1 LTVWNWSF
9 DDTRMDDG
17 QLPNALILLVMMVFI
32 ATSLIGR
39 GLTAGK
45 TARMAFAWI
54 GIFGVAFA
62 LFAYR
67 GEFGAVGARLKSEA
81 LDGATAEVSGGA
93 LRVAKRDD
101 GHFWVDGKVNGK
113 DARFLVDSGATTT
126 TISSSLAEAAGLEPG
141 MRGNVVSTAN
151 GTVFMP
157 RVTAGLVEIGP
168 IRRADKSVNINPSD
182 GVNVLGMDFLS
193 SLSSW
198 GVQGNT
204 LVLQP

>member
-1 LTVWNWSF
+1 
-9 DDTRMDDG
+9 MDDG
-17 QLPNALILLVMMVFI
+17 QLPSALILLVMLVFI

-39 GLTAGK
+39 GLSAGK
-45 TARMAFAWI
+45 AARMGFAWL
-54 GIFGVAFA
+54 GIFAVVFS
-62 LFAYR
+62 LFAFR
-67 GEFGAVGARLKSEA
+67 GEFGVLGARLKSEA
-81 LDGATAEVSGGA
+81 LGEAPAEVSGGA
-93 LRVAKRDD
+93 LRIAKRDD
-101 GHFWVDGKVNGK
+101 GHFWVDAKVNGQE
-113 DARFLVDSGATTT
+113 ARFLVDSGATTT
-126 TISSSLAEAAGLEPG
+126 TISADLAAAASLEPG

-168 IRRADKSVNINPSD
+168 IRRVNKSVNVNPSD

-198 GVQGNT
+198 GVQGNI

>member
-1 LTVWNWSF
+1 
-9 DDTRMDDG
+9 MDDG
-17 QLPNALILLVMMVFI
+17 QLPSALILLVMLVFI

-39 GLTAGK
+39 GLSAGK
-45 TARMAFAWI
+45 AARMGFAWL
-54 GIFGVAFA
+54 GIFAVVFS
-62 LFAYR
+62 LFAFR
-67 GEFGAVGARLKSEA
+67 GEFGVLGARLKSEA
-81 LDGATAEVSGGA
+81 LGEAPAEVSGGA

-101 GHFWVDGKVNGK
+101 GHFWVDAKVNGQE
-113 DARFLVDSGATTT
+113 ARFLVDSGATTT
-126 TISSSLAEAAGLEPG
+126 TISADLAAAAGLEPG

-168 IRRADKSVNINPSD
+168 IRRVDKSVNVNPND

-193 SLSSW
+193 SLSSL

>member
-1 LTVWNWSF
+1 
-9 DDTRMDDG
+9 MEEG
-17 QLPNALILLVMMVFI
+17 QLPNALILLAMLLFI

-39 GLTAGK
+39 GLSAGK

-54 GIFGVAFA
+54 GIFGVVFA
-62 LFAYR
+62 LVAYR
-67 GEFGAVGARLKSEA
+67 NEFTSIGARLKSEA
-81 LDGATAEVSGGA
+81 LGEAPAVMSGGA
-93 LRVAKRDD
+93 LRIAKRDD
-101 GHFWVDGKVNGK
+101 GHFWVDGKVNGR

-126 TISSSLAEAAGLEPG
+126 TISAGLAQAAGLEPG

-157 RVTAGLVEIGP
+157 RVTANLVEVGP
-168 IRRADKSVNINPSD
+168 IRRADQSVNINPGD

-198 GVQGNT
+198 GVQGNV

>member
-1 LTVWNWSF
+1 
-9 DDTRMDDG
+9 MDDG
-17 QLPNALILLVMMVFI
+17 QLPSALILLVMLVFI

-39 GLTAGK
+39 GLSAGK
-45 TARMAFAWI
+45 AARMAFAWL
-54 GIFGVAFA
+54 GIFAVAFS
-62 LFAYR
+62 LFAFR
-67 GEFGAVGARLKSEA
+67 GEFGAVGARLKSAAMGEVQS
-81 LDGATAEVSGGA
+81 EVSGGA
-93 LRVAKRDD
+93 LRIAKRDD
-101 GHFWVDGKVNGK
+101 GHFWVDGKVNGR

-126 TISSSLAEAAGLEPG
+126 TISADLAAAAGLERG
-141 MRGNVVSTAN
+141 MRGDVVSTAN

-157 RVTAGLVEIGP
+157 RVTAGLIEFGP
-168 IRRADKSVNINPSD
+168 IRRVDKSVNINPND

>member
-1 LTVWNWSF
+1 MS
-9 DDTRMDDG
+9 D
-17 QLPNALILLVMMVFI
+17 QLPQALILLVMLVFI

-39 GLTAGK
+39 GLSAGK
-45 TARMAFAWI
+45 TARMAFAWL

-62 LFAYR
+62 LFAFR
-67 GEFGAVGARLKSEA
+67 GEFGAIGARLKSEA
-81 LDGATAEVSGGA
+81 LGEAPATVSGGA
-93 LRVAKRDD
+93 LRITKRDD
-101 GHFWVDGKVNGK
+101 GHFWVDGKVNGRP
-113 DARFLVDSGATTT
+113 ARFLVDSGATTT
-126 TISSSLAEAAGLEPG
+126 TIAASLAEAAGLEPG

-168 IRRADKSVNINPSD
+168 IRRTDKSVNINPGD
-182 GVNVLGMDFLS
+182 GINVLGMDFLS

-198 GVQGNT
+198 GVQGDV